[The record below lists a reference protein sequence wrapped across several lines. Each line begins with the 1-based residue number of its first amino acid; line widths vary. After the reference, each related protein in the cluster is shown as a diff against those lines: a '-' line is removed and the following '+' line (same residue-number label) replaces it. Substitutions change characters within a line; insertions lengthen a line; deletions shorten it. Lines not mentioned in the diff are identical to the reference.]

1 MMDVSPI
8 SLKFFAA
15 ACCFGIVIGVMG
27 CATNNWS
34 QPMFK
39 NRQMQNDSGTEA
51 GSSSIAESGA
61 VDEDDHGK
69 VIKAP
74 KSFWKQGFGE
84 MSGIDPRSRE
94 IERSLGY

>member
-1 MMDVSPI
+1 MMDVSP
-8 SLKFFAA
+8 SYLRFFSA

-34 QPMFK
+34 QPLFK
-39 NRQMQNDSGTEA
+39 NRQMQNDFKTEA
-51 GSSSIAESGA
+51 GIISES
-61 VDEDDHGK
+61 EENHRE

-84 MSGIDPRSRE
+84 MSGMDPRSRE
-94 IERSLGY
+94 IERSLGF